1 MTPSLKNSYLWG
13 PDLSGSMQGAGG
25 VGGLLSVSEENGT
38 TFYATYDGNGNLSEY
53 LDEDGGSVAHY
64 EYDPFGRTVTLSGKL
79 ASSHVKELN
88 ALLRRT

>member
-1 MTPSLKNSYLWG
+1 MS
-13 PDLSGSMQGAGG
+13 D
-25 VGGLLSVSEENGT
+25 ENGT
-38 TFYATYDGNGNLSEY
+38 TFYATYDDNGNLSEY

-79 ASSHVKELN
+79 VSSRVKEPN